1 MQPLYAHSWAEA
13 YLYLKVT
20 FCPSCSQ
27 GPWEVAA
34 EPPAQAGHCLLA
46 RCTRCGRKVEFAFC
60 DEQAVPEGAA
70 DSNGLPQ
77 PPAASTATPEATTW
91 EASAGQAERED
102 EVINP
107 TDRPSRILDVGQWL
121 SLLHHLLENATQAIA
136 SDKKQTRRHAYQ
148 AAMCLEE
155 ALKFYTEQSDLPP
168 PSAFFVQ
175 PSREAFE
182 RVPERFTRQR
192 LLDMR
197 SKLPDIH
204 HMQRRLAKDAAA
216 EKTPKSKWKFWRK
229 G

>member
-13 YLYLKVT
+13 YLYLKVN

-27 GPWEVAA
+27 GPWEVAP
-34 EPPAQAGHCLLA
+34 EPPAQVGHSLLA

-60 DEQAVPEGAA
+60 DEQVASEGAA
-70 DSNGLPQ
+70 DSEGSPQ
-77 PPAASTATPEATTW
+77 PAATPAGVEAATW
-91 EASAGQAERED
+91 EASADQAQRAE

-107 TDRPSRILDVGQWL
+107 TERPSRILDVGQWI
-121 SLLHHLLENATQAIA
+121 SLFHHLLENATQAIA
-136 SDKKQTRRHAYQ
+136 SDKKETRRQAYQ

-155 ALKFYTEQSDLPP
+155 ALKFYTDQSDLPP
-168 PSAFFVQ
+168 PSAFFVA

-182 RVPERFTRQR
+182 RFPERFTRQR

-204 HMQRRLAKDAAA
+204 SMQRRLAQDAGAG
-216 EKTPKSKWKFWRK
+216 KSPKPKWKFWK
-229 G
+229 K